1 MGMTFQIFKDV
12 MKNKNVLTY
21 FFYMI
26 LAKGACSISSNV
38 SEVYLTNDLGF
49 AKESLSII
57 QVICTPLNIIFAG
70 LSGYLSN

>member
-1 MGMTFQIFKDV
+1 MFI
-12 MKNKNVLTY
+12 
-21 FFYMI
+21 
-26 LAKGACSISSNV
+26 AKAAYAIAGNV

-70 LSGYLSN
+70 LSGYLSG

>member
-12 MKNKNVLTY
+12 LKNKYVQRY
-21 FFYMI
+21 FLFMFV
-26 LAKGACSISSNV
+26 AKSACSIASNV

-57 QVICTPLNIIFAG
+57 
-70 LSGYLSN
+70 